1 MTRDELEAAIFREL
15 RRASFAGAPDPVRER
30 NSVVDAILTA
40 ADAYM
45 VAEGGLTAE
54 RRLVL
59 EEATAPK
66 RGPR

>member
-1 MTRDELEAAIFREL
+1 MTRDELEAVIW
-15 RRASFAGAPDPVRER
+15 R
-30 NSVVDAILTA
+30 NLSAYRTNSRITSEQFVDAILTA

-54 RRLVL
+54 RRRQLA
-59 EEATAPK
+59 EATAPK